1 MFLRSL
7 LLPLLLALASP
18 MFASTPC
25 AAYPAGDWKLDKSSA
40 LQFEQVW
47 LQTLNQKNTAALN
60 CMLDAEF
67 NDTSRKG
74 VLRTRDVVLGE
85 LTQHKEQD
93 RYQQKLTELD
103 PYVFDQTAVIHGVNV
118 ISDQQGH
125 EVLRIRFTDV
135 LRFIDGHWLA
145 VAAQETDEQPH

>member
-1 MFLRSL
+1 MNRRLCIL
-7 LLPLLLALASP
+7 AALMAMATPALA
-18 MFASTPC
+18 APC
-25 AAYPAGDWKLDKSSA
+25 SAYPKGDWKLDKSSA

-67 NDTSRKG
+67 KDTSRKG
-74 VLRTRDVVLGE
+74 VLRPRDVVLRE

-93 RYQQKLTELD
+93 QYQQKLTELE
-103 PYVFDQTAVIHGVNV
+103 PYLFDSTAVIHGVNV

-135 LRFIDGHWLA
+135 LRFTDGHWLA
-145 VAAQETDEQPH
+145 VAAQETDELPH

>member
-1 MFLRSL
+1 MYLRSL
-7 LLPLLLALASP
+7 SLLMLLVFTRPL
-18 MFASTPC
+18 FASADC
-25 AAYPAGDWKLDKSSA
+25 SAYPAGDWKLDRPSA

-67 NDTSRKG
+67 RDTSRKG
-74 VLRTRDVVLGE
+74 ILRPKDVVLRE
-85 LTQHKEQD
+85 LTQRKEQD
-93 RYQQKLTELD
+93 QYQQKLTELE
-103 PYVFDQTAVIHGVNV
+103 PYLFDDTAIIHGVNI
-118 ISDQQGH
+118 ISDQKGH

-135 LRFIDGHWLA
+135 LRFTDGHWLA